1 MIHTHCHSSDIALV
15 LCTSLAFYHPLPSH
29 AGRNAWVF
37 SSPNTE
43 AEGRRAQA
51 AYPQEGEVP
60 VVLDAGDLQVAHHHL
75 AVLIVLAQG
84 TVLLLQVR
92 QGAQLV
98 LSASTHCKK
107 TQHKQSGQAGRG
119 AHQEIKSAHSNAGS
133 CNRNLKWFTR
143 VTLEVGVGKWKCS
156 LWPAQKFKHFSPNG
170 LKCWC
175 SPPNAQAEKAEMQ
188 GKGQAGLTPAPKGLN
203 PGLSKPVPPR
213 QNQTLGRGTPITRLE
228 RPVHPNWPA

>member
-29 AGRNAWVF
+29 AGRNTWVF

-107 TQHKQSGQAGRG
+107 TQ
-119 AHQEIKSAHSNAGS
+119 
-133 CNRNLKWFTR
+133 
-143 VTLEVGVGKWKCS
+143 
-156 LWPAQKFKHFSPNG
+156 
-170 LKCWC
+170 
-175 SPPNAQAEKAEMQ
+175 AQAVRTGWE
-188 GKGQAGLTPAPKGLN
+188 
-203 PGLSKPVPPR
+203 
-213 QNQTLGRGTPITRLE
+213 RGTSGNKVCTQQCRELQQKSEMI
-228 RPVHPNWPA
+228 HASHA